1 MLIKICSGDYSPLHP
16 ECSEKRIIKQQNG
29 HDYKQ
34 VILLTLQECRKT
46 FNLKNVRVTTVP
58 QIVFHYSKET
68 KDINLRKNDIEEIQE
83 ETFKG
88 FFIIEKLDLSFN
100 KISSVNSVMF
110 SDLNQLNTLN
120 LSMNSLE
127 SIINLIIPRSIGVID
142 LSWNSLDNS
151 QNNVFN
157 SVTPFEVSYF

>member
-1 MLIKICSGDYSPLHP
+1 MLLKICLGDYSPLHP

-34 VILLTLQECRKT
+34 VILLTLQECRNT
-46 FNLKNVRVTTVP
+46 FNLENVRLTKVP
-58 QIVFHYSKET
+58 QTVFRYSKET
-68 KDINLRKNDIEEIQE
+68 KDINLRKNKIEEIQE

-88 FFIIEKLDLSFN
+88 LFIIEKLDLSFN

-127 SIINLIIPRSIGVID
+127 SINNLVLPRSVGVID

-157 SVTPFEVSYF
+157 SVTPFEVSNL